1 MENTKVQNE
10 VGGSLQFFLYLTTF
24 ISLAYIAFGVGNILF
39 EFVNKI
45 FPDLVNFDYA
55 STFNQGTVKF
65 AISSL
70 FVAGPI
76 FFILSWKINQFIFE
90 KRMFLESQTRKWL
103 THVVLF
109 FSAGTVIGDLVALM
123 NNFLNGDLPT
133 RFLLKVLIVLLIAGS
148 IFGYFLW
155 DIRRK
160 EVLLADS
167 SVKKA
172 VFASALIVVV
182 SIFIFG
188 FFIIDSPS
196 VSREKR
202 IDLQVVSELQNADNA
217 IRNYFNDSGKL
228 PEKIADLDKTSF
240 AFQLQNGSTLE
251 YQKIAEDE
259 FVLCAVFVRSN
270 ESDPQDAM
278 EVSFKKD
285 WKHGTGRVCFERVA
299 LKGENLDFK
308 PVNSVN

>member
-1 MENTKVQNE
+1 MENAKVQNE

-24 ISLAYIAFGVGNILF
+24 ISLAYVAFGVGNILF
-39 EFVNKI
+39 EFVNKM

-76 FFILSWKINQFIFE
+76 FFILSGKINQFISE

-148 IFGYFLW
+148 IFGYYLW

-160 EVLLADS
+160 EVLPADS
-167 SVKKA
+167 SIKKA
-172 VFASALIVVV
+172 VFASALIVVASV
-182 SIFIFG
+182 FIFG

-240 AFQLQNGSTLE
+240 AFQLQKGSTLE
-251 YQKIAEDE
+251 YQKTGSDT
-259 FVLCAVFVRSN
+259 FVLCASFVRSN
-270 ESDPQDAM
+270 ENDPAENAEM
-278 EVSFKKD
+278 PFNKE
-285 WKHGTGRVCFERVA
+285 WKHAQGKVCFDRIA
-299 LKGENLDFK
+299 LKNNDPK
-308 PVNSVN
+308 AIN